1 VQRQGLNHQSLFER
15 NMVNPTFRLVEAD
28 DSARSVAGMTGR
40 GTLEK
45 AKAVL

>member
-28 DSARSVAGMTGR
+28 DSARSVEGMTGR